1 MLCWSLRF
9 QKLLIKRMVMR
20 MRVPAIL
27 WLTFQWWIIAERME
41 FNEDTRNLVWSVTAD
56 FVIYAWNRHN
66 IYWIY
71 FPPGSQTYKMPY
83 PHSELNVYSLR
94 GLTGK
99 ANNSTFTFVQI
110 AQNTTSDDIVLS
122 RVTFNF
128 THLQL
133 THVFPS
139 KSLMKPEIH
148 ELWKQNTDYQEYMFL
163 KVDPQEKYVYLLAD
177 SFIFSYDLSTNIYRF
192 QPTNGTFYGKSAKKF
207 IPYAFGVTDTRA
219 IIVAFVIFA
228 KHIGFHMLFFVELS
242 TLTMCYSGQRLK
254 GVFSELSNAAEDN
267 SHYTIPVSISHAG
280 TLIAIG
286 YVPDEQ
292 VTIYEIY
299 EKESCGN
306 SGSVSRK
313 LNASGI
319 SSGISLTWL
328 DDQGTLAILAK
339 NSNFNVSSKFELRV
353 YKNILNTSGIDYGK
367 PDFILPN
374 NQQNFDLSY
383 IFDDPANHVLE
394 SDLSSL
400 HILGQYGS
408 LSIFRNNDIGLYIA
422 SVNAGYYGKNIN
434 YKTWPIFTLYSK
446 PCVNGSYK
454 NISDIGPCKICP
466 TGTKNSGKSNLVC
479 KPCKSSSFCPPG
491 ATNEVN
497 LSHFP
502 SYNQTFVYP
511 QSPTVDDYDDLL
523 IRNFFTIET
532 SMHCIIRLPL
542 FWTFVAVTISFLIW
556 LLMLVIKMRQSTV
569 AYNHRERLK
578 RLLKQM
584 DLIGEGERLVGGLAT
599 LVILTIIIYSSWFAN
614 DYLNSYP
621 IESYNTTRQNCKNN
635 QINTKFDNAL
645 QLLMPSIS
653 GNYPRIFEMLDQQQ
667 LTMTVY
673 LINTGAQRQNIIVE
687 RISRV
692 GSPDLI
698 SPEIWNFSNPHA
710 TVSFSFNVTHSD
722 VLHVTIRGSYFIG
735 ALRLCLSG
743 PSDVKN
749 ILSEV
754 HNLRELDV
762 CTLFYKDNQTIGL
775 STDFTVRLIK
785 IINNTEPLRPD
796 DNETYDGRWAPYISY
811 VDDLSDEHYFK
822 KDGEYLRYTSPE
834 TTFTVRFKEE
844 VYFLENNQSPIIRRY
859 ELIFHTF
866 IFGFLLIDIFAM
878 MIVVYRLWLQPPLRR
893 LLQFHN
899 CPLEHELRSNQREA
913 LENVSSLILYT
924 LFSTSIPLS

>member
-1 MLCWSLRF
+1 
-9 QKLLIKRMVMR
+9 
-20 MRVPAIL
+20 MRVPVIL
-27 WLTFQWWIIAERME
+27 WLTFQWWIVADRVE
-41 FNEDTRNLVWSVTAD
+41 FNEDARNLVWSATAD

-71 FPPGSQTYKMPY
+71 FPSRSQTYKMPY
-83 PHSELNVYSLR
+83 PHVELNVYSLC

-99 ANNSTFTFVQI
+99 SSNGSFVFVQI
-110 AQNTTSDDIVLS
+110 AQNTTSNDVILG
-122 RVTFNF
+122 RITFNV

-133 THVFPS
+133 TPAFPS
-139 KSLMKPEIH
+139 KSLATPQMH
-148 ELWKQNTDYQEYMFL
+148 VLWKQNADYQEYMFL
-163 KVDPQEKYVYLLAD
+163 KVDDREKYVYLLSD
-177 SFIFSYDLSTNIYRF
+177 SFILSYDLSTNVHRF
-192 QPTNGTFYGKSAKKF
+192 QSTNSTFYSNLTKKV
-207 IPYAFGVTDTRA
+207 IPYAFGISNRSA
-219 IIVAFVIFA
+219 LIVAFVAFT
-228 KHIGFHMLFFVELS
+228 KHIGFHMLFIVELS
-242 TLTMCYSGQRLK
+242 DLTMRCPGKRLK
-254 GVFSELSNAAEDN
+254 GVFSELPDAAEDN
-267 SHYTIPVSISHAG
+267 SHYTMPVSISHSG
-280 TLIAIG
+280 TLIAVG

-299 EKESCGN
+299 QKEFCSD
-306 SGSVSRK
+306 SSSFSRK
-313 LNASGI
+313 LNTSGI

-339 NSNFNVSSKFELRV
+339 NSKFNVSSKFELRV
-353 YKNILNTSGIDYGK
+353 YKNVSNTGGIDYGR

-374 NQQNFDLSY
+374 NQQNIDLSHV
-383 IFDDPANHVLE
+383 FDEPTNNALE
-394 SDLSSL
+394 SEISPL
-400 HILGQYGS
+400 HILGQSGS
-408 LSIFRNNDIGLYIA
+408 LSIFRNNDRGLFIA
-422 SVNAGYYGKNIN
+422 SAHAGYYGKDIN

-454 NISDIGPCKICP
+454 NISGIGPCMICP

-479 KPCKSSSFCPPG
+479 NPCKSSSFCPLG
-491 ATNEVN
+491 ASNEIN
-497 LSHFP
+497 LSDYM

-532 SMHCIIRLPL
+532 SMDCMIRLPL
-542 FWTFVAVTISFLIW
+542 FWTFVAITISFLIW
-556 LLMLVIKMRQSTV
+556 LVMLVIKIRQSTV
-569 AYNHRERLK
+569 AYHHRQRLK
-578 RLLKQM
+578 RFLKQI

-599 LVILTIIIYSSWFAN
+599 LVILTIIIYSCWFAN
-614 DYLNSYP
+614 DYLHSYP
-621 IESYNTTRQNCKNN
+621 IENYNTTRVKCKNN
-635 QINTKFDNAL
+635 QVNTKFDNSL
-645 QLLMPSIS
+645 QLLMPSIN

-673 LINTGAQRQNIIVE
+673 LINTGAQRQNIVVE

-692 GSPDLI
+692 GTPDLI
-698 SPEIWNFSNPHA
+698 SPEIWNFSNSRA
-710 TVSFSFNVTHSD
+710 TMSFSFDVTHSD
-722 VLHVTIRGSYFIG
+722 VLQVTIKGPYFVG

-785 IINNTEPLRPD
+785 IINNTEPLRPED
-796 DNETYDGRWAPYISY
+796 SETYDGRWAPYMSY
-811 VDDLSDEHYFK
+811 VDDLSDEHYFRR
-822 KDGEYLRYTSPE
+822 DGEYLRYTSSE

-866 IFGFLLIDIFAM
+866 LFGFLLIDIFAM
-878 MIVVYRLWLQPPLRR
+878 IIVVYRLWLQPPLRR
-893 LLQFHN
+893 LLQFHG
-899 CPLEHELRSNQREA
+899 CPLEYELQPNQRETS
-913 LENVSSLILYT
+913 ENVSRFTLCSLFL
-924 LFSTSIPLS
+924 TSILLS